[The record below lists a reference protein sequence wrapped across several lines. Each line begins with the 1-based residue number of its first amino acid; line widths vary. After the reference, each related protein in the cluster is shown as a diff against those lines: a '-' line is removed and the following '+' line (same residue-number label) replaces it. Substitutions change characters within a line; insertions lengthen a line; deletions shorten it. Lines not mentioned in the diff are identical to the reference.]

1 MLLCDLMWELFR
13 KTGHVGAYLLYCD
26 YNLYQTTEAA
36 TVDSEATKVEYLA
49 KGNKHNGVV

>member
-1 MLLCDLMWELFR
+1 MLLCDLIWELFR